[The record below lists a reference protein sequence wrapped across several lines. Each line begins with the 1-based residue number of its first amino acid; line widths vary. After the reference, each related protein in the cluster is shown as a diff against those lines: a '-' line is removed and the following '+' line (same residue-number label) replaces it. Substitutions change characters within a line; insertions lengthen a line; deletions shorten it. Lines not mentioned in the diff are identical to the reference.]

1 MVPSHLV
8 NSVQITH
15 PRHRPLRPF
24 RVASLVLLLAAREEG
39 CSFSA
44 GPNGLCASFR
54 VNPEDTRV
62 RVGDTFRVRI
72 NPDGCTAATGCGCGD
87 PALAGA
93 SWTSGN
99 PAAAT
104 VDSTGLVVARGAG
117 VTTIVLT
124 PAGGSWSGTRV
135 HVTVIP

>member
-1 MVPSHLV
+1 LVPGPLV
-8 NSVQITH
+8 NPVQITH
-15 PRHRPLRPF
+15 PRHRPLRPL
-24 RVASLVLLLAAREEG
+24 RVAGLVLLLAAREEG

-54 VNPEDTRV
+54 VDPEDTRV
-62 RVGDTFRVRI
+62 RVGDTFRVQI
-72 NPDGCTAATGCGCGD
+72 NPDGCTAVTGCGCGD

-93 SWTSGN
+93 LWTSGN

-117 VTTIVLT
+117 VATIMLT
-124 PAGGSWSGTRV
+124 PAGGSWTRTRV
-135 HVTVIP
+135 QVTVVP

>member
-1 MVPSHLV
+1 
-8 NSVQITH
+8 
-15 PRHRPLRPF
+15 
-24 RVASLVLLLAAREEG
+24 VAGLVLLLAARGEG
-39 CSFSA
+39 CSFSV

-87 PALAGA
+87 PALEGA

-117 VTTIVLT
+117 VATIVLT
-124 PAGGSWSGTRV
+124 PVGGSWSGTRV